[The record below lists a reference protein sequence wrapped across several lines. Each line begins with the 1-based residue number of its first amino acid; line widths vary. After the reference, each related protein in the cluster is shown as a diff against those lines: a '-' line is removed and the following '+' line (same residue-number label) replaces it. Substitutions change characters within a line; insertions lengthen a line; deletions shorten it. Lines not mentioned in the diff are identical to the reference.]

1 MFKPDIIKMLNKKK
15 ELPPPPPI
23 FNKDKLIVDMNNKLV
38 EEKAG
43 PKSVILVD
51 IKNPR
56 RTWIT
61 YEYHLD
67 IIYKVGDKQF
77 TMLPN
82 NYYDQ
87 FNYPVVF
94 EDQLYERLAR
104 VQQSINREV

>member
-1 MFKPDIIKMLNKKK
+1 MFKPDIKKMIDRKN
-15 ELPPPPPI
+15 ELPPPPLL
-23 FNKDKLIVDMNNKLV
+23 FNKDKLIIDINNKLV

-43 PKSVILVD
+43 PESVILVD

-87 FNYPVVF
+87 SNYPVVF

-104 VQQSINREV
+104 VQQSINRGI